1 MLDKEYFTKCIKLL
15 ANAFDKPVTEEQ
27 MVAYYS
33 ILKDLNKE
41 QMQFATKKIMEEN
54 KYFPRISDF
63 HDKLKQIEQSTESKA
78 DEFVGHTMTLLGMY
92 GADAVL
98 NIFGEGTFP
107 LKEPKRFIDPIA
119 YEVVK
124 RNLDRLRTHNSS
136 DNMALHAQL
145 KKQYISECNIQKSN
159 IIKTNNPQLET
170 MNEIKQLAETLR
182 LK

>member
-1 MLDKEYFTKCIKLL
+1 MLDKNYFINCMKMLCNTY
-15 ANAFDKPVTEEQ
+15 DKNFTQEQ
-27 MVAYYS
+27 AESYYA
-33 ILKDLNKE
+33 IFRDYNQK
-41 QMQFATKKIMEEN
+41 QMQFMTKKVIEEDTF
-54 KYFPRISDF
+54 FPRPANLLE
-63 HDKLKQIEQSTESKA
+63 KLKQLDVTIESKA